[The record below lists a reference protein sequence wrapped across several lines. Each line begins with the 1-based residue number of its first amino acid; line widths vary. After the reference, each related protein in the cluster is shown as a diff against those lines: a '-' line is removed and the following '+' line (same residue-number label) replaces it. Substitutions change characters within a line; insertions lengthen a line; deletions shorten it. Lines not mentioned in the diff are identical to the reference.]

1 MFKRKKKTGPT
12 RKAPFLAQTKA
23 NIKHW
28 SWCMNNGISICVIPN
43 WSNTELWNI
52 EITINGNVST
62 DPKDYKGI
70 EALAKMYEYYK
81 YYYDKHENKV

>member
-1 MFKRKKKTGPT
+1 MYKKKHKAPS

-28 SWCMNNGISICVIPN
+28 SWCMNNGIGICVIPN
-43 WSNTELWNI
+43 WKVSDKWNV
-52 EITINGNVST
+52 EITINKKVSK
-62 DPKDYKGI
+62 DPVDYSGV